1 MLKPE
6 NSLVWHKVVLN
17 WINHYVGLPLYDD
30 TAEES
35 IEFFGGVKKD
45 EKEDQGKSGSWA

>member
-6 NSLVWHKVVLN
+6 NSLVWHKFVLN

-30 TAEES
+30 TAEDS
-35 IEFFGGVKKD
+35 VEFLGGVKKT
-45 EKEDQGKSGSWA
+45 EKDGQSKTET